1 MGELFKELGKTYMQ
15 AIVSVVFLIAQVEI
29 FTWIILAF
37 WGIKL
42 AIHFLKKDAESRCL
56 W

>member
-1 MGELFKELGKTYMQ
+1 MELFKELAKTGMQ
-15 AIVSVVFLIAQVEI
+15 VIVSVAFLIMQVEI
-29 FTWIILAF
+29 VTWIILAF

-42 AIHFLKKDAESRCL
+42 AIHFLKKDAESRCY

>member
-1 MGELFKELGKTYMQ
+1 MVELFKELRKTYMQ
-15 AIVSVVFLIAQVEI
+15 VAVSVSFLIMQVEI
-29 FTWIILAF
+29 ITYIILAF

-42 AIHFLKKDAESRCL
+42 ALHFLKKDAESRCL